1 MPLILEIPPPPQL
14 LDLPRE
20 KVFCLISNESQL
32 LTMRNSRVKAYG
44 LPPSPYTSPEYI
56 RTELAYAR
64 MVCRENNWRAI
75 ETAGK
80 SIEEITREI
89 IELLTAGGSANAH
102 L

>member
-1 MPLILEIPPPPQL
+1 
-14 LDLPRE
+14 
-20 KVFCLISNESQL
+20 
-32 LTMRNSRVKAYG
+32 MRNSRVRAYD

-64 MVCRENNWRAI
+64 MICRENGWRII

-89 IELLTAGGSANAH
+89 IELLTGGSVMERMST
-102 L
+102 